1 MKTLVV
7 LETRDGTLA
16 AGASGLLAKASELGR
31 PVAAVL
37 CGSGLGAAAAQA
49 AANGAD
55 QVLVADSDALS
66 HALAQPRVD
75 VVAELVADHGFD
87 TILLENSSLGADI
100 AGALAVRLDAGV
112 NWDLVDVAVE
122 QDQLTGARLAL
133 SDSIHVTVGWGSRV
147 RIAVMRRGVLQ
158 SLEPTSSAGEVV
170 HVSPTLLERSTQ
182 VRLVERLGGKDADTA
197 LDQAEVVVAGGRG
210 LRDQEQLELL
220 ESLAAKLG
228 GAVAVT
234 MPLVDRGWYP
244 YSHQVGQTGKLVR
257 PRLYVACGISGA
269 IQHRVGMENSGTIV
283 AINNDVTAP
292 VFGFADVAVV
302 ADLHAFVPRLMQAL
316 DGRMN

>member
-7 LETRDGTLA
+7 LEERDGGLV
-16 AGASGLLAKASELGR
+16 AGAFGLLAKARELGG
-31 PVAAVL
+31 PVAALL
-37 CGSGLGAAAAQA
+37 CGAGLDAAATQA

-55 QVLVADSDALS
+55 HVLVADSARLS
-66 HALAQPRVD
+66 DALAQPRVD
-75 VVAELVADHGFD
+75 VVAELIGDGGFD
-87 TILLENSSLGADI
+87 TLILENSSLGADI
-100 AGALAVRLDAGV
+100 AGALSVRLEAGV
-112 NWDLVDVAVE
+112 NWDLVDIGVE
-122 QDQLTGARLAL
+122 QGQLTGTRLAL
-133 SDSIHVTVGWGSRV
+133 SDSVQVTVGWASPV

-158 SLEPTSSAGEVV
+158 SLEPVCSAGAVI

-197 LDQAEVVVAGGRG
+197 LDQAEIVVAGGRG
-210 LRDQEQLELL
+210 LHDQGQLVLL
-220 ESLAAKLG
+220 EKLAGKLG

-283 AINNDVTAP
+283 AINTDATAP
-292 VFGFADVAVV
+292 IFGFADVAVI
-302 ADLHAFVPRLMQAL
+302 ADLHEFVPRLMQAL

>member
-7 LETRDGTLA
+7 LEERDGGLA
-16 AGASGLLAKASELGR
+16 AGALGLLAKARELGA
-31 PVAAVL
+31 PVTAVL
-37 CGSGLGAAAAQA
+37 CGSGLDAAATHA

-55 QVLVADSDALS
+55 QVLLVDSDALS
-66 HALAQPRVD
+66 PALAQPRVD
-75 VVAELVADHGFD
+75 VVAELVADRGFD
-87 TILLENSSLGADI
+87 TILLENSSLAADI
-100 AGALAVRLDAGV
+100 AGALAVRLEAGV
-112 NWDLVDVAVE
+112 NWDLVDVAVDQE
-122 QDQLTGARLAL
+122 QLTGARLAL
-133 SDSIHVTVGWGSRV
+133 SDSVQVTTGWVSRV

-158 SLEPTSSAGEVV
+158 SLEQVSSAGEVV
-170 HVSPTLLERSTQ
+170 NVSVKLLERSTQ

-197 LDQAEVVVAGGRG
+197 LDQAEVVVGGGRG
-210 LRDQEQLELL
+210 LRGQEQLELL
-220 ESLAAKLG
+220 EKLAAELG

-269 IQHRVGMENSGTIV
+269 IQHRVGMEHSGTIV
-283 AINNDVTAP
+283 AINTDATAP

-302 ADLHAFVPRLMQAL
+302 ADLHEFVPRLIEAL
-316 DGRMN
+316 EGRMN